1 MIESAFEYSDNHIHS
16 TDDKISFLSFD
27 HMLQHA
33 RMTLAFAY
41 ELAFADFDKLEKKAG
56 SSLGDDL

>member
-1 MIESAFEYSDNHIHS
+1 
-16 TDDKISFLSFD
+16 
-27 HMLQHA
+27 MLQHA

-41 ELAFADFDKLEKKAG
+41 ELAFADFDKLEKNAA